1 MSAHQFIKLAAGGN
15 VLILKT
21 LRFMR
26 LYWSE
31 GRVNYFL
38 VYRRRLVASTR
49 EKAGEH
55 GEAVGNCFG
64 TGRLERERRPLSS
77 EAIYTLRVR
86 ALTTN
91 GPDGIHQM
99 LFHQGNFRLHGQHN
113 IRKIGFRTEVG
124 SNARQNPCAPLLVH
138 PTSRAI
144 YRIHNYTPDRIFFR
158 GTSWQHNLAIL
169 QPFGYEDKGNNGS
182 DFALKEIDN
191 DVFTDA
197 VNGVDRISFG
207 IPRDAAQFRYGGFFA
222 RGYHGTPNPFV
233 KPADGFKKLPRCV
246 RHNVTFV
253 DCL

>member
-31 GRVNYFL
+31 GRVNHFL
-38 VYRRRLVASTR
+38 VYRRHLVASTWK
-49 EKAGEH
+49 KAGQHSET
-55 GEAVGNCFG
+55 VGYCFS
-64 TGRLERERRPLSS
+64 TGRLQRKRHPLSS

-144 YRIHNYTPDRIFFR
+144 YRIHNYAPDRVFLR
-158 GTSWQHNLAIL
+158 RTSWQHNLAIL

-182 DFALKEIDN
+182 NFALKEIDN

-207 IPRDAAQFRYGGFFA
+207 IPRDPAQVRYSGFFA
-222 RGYHGTPNPFV
+222 CGYHGTPNPFV
-233 KPADGFKKLPRCV
+233 KPTDGFKKLPRCV